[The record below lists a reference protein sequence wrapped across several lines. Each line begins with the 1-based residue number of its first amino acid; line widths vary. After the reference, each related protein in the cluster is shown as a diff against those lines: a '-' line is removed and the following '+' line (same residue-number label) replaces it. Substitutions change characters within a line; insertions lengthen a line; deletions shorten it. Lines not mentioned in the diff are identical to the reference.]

1 MKEDT
6 KYDLLEHLKE
16 SNYSFDTSFV
26 LNISKFYSK
35 L

>member
-6 KYDLLEHLKE
+6 KYGLLEHLKGL
-16 SNYSFDTSFV
+16 NYSFDNSFV
-26 LNISKFYSK
+26 LDISKLYSK